1 MKPSTAALAT
11 IFATTAIGWFSA
23 ADAASETVLYSLP
36 ANAYAFDRVL
46 EVKNHLF
53 ATTYSGGQDGTV
65 IELTDQNRIWR
76 ATTLWQFHG
85 ADGQSPIGGVT
96 NDNNNVLYGTTVFG
110 GAYGAGTIY
119 ALPPQ

>member
-46 EVKNHLF
+46 EQKDHLF
-53 ATTYSGGQDGTV
+53 ATTYSGGQDGTI
-65 IELTDQNRIWR
+65 IELTNQNGIWR
-76 ATTLWQFHG
+76 ENTLWQFHG
-85 ADGQSPIGGVT
+85 ADGLNPIGGVT
-96 NDNNNVLYGTTVFG
+96 DGDNHVLY
-110 GAYGAGTIY
+110 
-119 ALPPQ
+119 